1 MLRVMN
7 RICYNMLENG
17 FRSSKSKHN
26 SNSIRIVLAKGILV
40 DISQEQAIEGL
51 QELIDEVESLK
62 NSVARSEA
70 HTKWL
75 ATTLYLVENVF
86 GRTSRIYL
94 SLASLPWQRMGNI
107 LIPWHIRETEEYDDY
122 TNELHHKAYL
132 EQLDTAKGLLE
143 AAIEAIEHY
152 GIEKVYEEKSTSE
165 DVGKTITLIDLA
177 QYKLRKI
184 MRTIPRDEKEVQDK
198 FEDVLTS
205 MDFKYLRDQETIAY
219 SSKSYKPDFTFP
231 EIDTALEI
239 KLCNRAGREK
249 EIIAEIN
256 DDILAY
262 KTKYP
267 NIVFLVYD
275 LGHIR
280 DIDRFKADIESQD
293 RVIVLVIKH

>member
-1 MLRVMN
+1 MP
-7 RICYNMLENG
+7 ENG
-17 FRSSKSKHN
+17 FRSSKSKPN
-26 SNSIRIVLAKGILV
+26 SDSIRIVLTKGIVV
-40 DISQEQAIEGL
+40 DISQERAIEKL

-62 NSVARSEA
+62 NAVARSEA

-75 ATTLYLVENVF
+75 TNALYLTENVF

-94 SLASLPWQRMGNI
+94 SLASLSWQRTGST
-107 LIPWHIRETEEYDDY
+107 LVPWHIRDNDELDKFI
-122 TNELHHKAYL
+122 NEWHHKAYL
-132 EQLDTAKGLLE
+132 EQLDTAKGLLR
-143 AAIEAIEHY
+143 AGIDAIERY
-152 GIEKVYEEKSTSE
+152 GMDKVYEEKDTSK

-177 QYKLRKI
+177 QNKLRKT
-184 MRTIPRDEKEVQDK
+184 MRSMPQDEKEVQDK

-205 MDFKYLRDQETIAY
+205 VDFKYLRDQETISY
-219 SSKSYKPDFTFP
+219 SSKAYKPDFTFP
-231 EIDTALEI
+231 GINTALEI

-249 EIIAEIN
+249 DIIAEIN

-267 NIVFLVYD
+267 NIIFLVYD
-275 LGHIR
+275 SGGLIR

>member
-1 MLRVMN
+1 MLRVIN
-7 RICYNMLENG
+7 RICYNMLGND

-26 SNSIRIVLAKGILV
+26 SDSIRIVLAKGILV
-40 DISQEQAIEGL
+40 DIPQEQAIERL
-51 QELIDEVESLK
+51 QGLIDEVESLK

-70 HTKWL
+70 HTTWL
-75 ATTLYLVENVF
+75 TNALYLTENIF

-94 SLASLPWQRMGNI
+94 SLASLPWQRTGSI
-107 LIPWHIRETEEYDDY
+107 LVPWYIRDNDELDKFN
-122 TNELHHKAYL
+122 NELHHKAYL
-132 EQLDTAKGLLE
+132 EQLDTAKGLLK
-143 AAIEAIEHY
+143 AGIDAIERY
-152 GIEKVYEEKSTSE
+152 GMDKVYEEKDASK

-177 QYKLRKI
+177 QNKLRKT
-184 MRTIPRDEKEVQDK
+184 MRTMPEDEKEVQNK

-205 MDFKYLRDQETIAY
+205 VDFKYLRDQETISY

-231 EIDTALEI
+231 RIDTALEI

-267 NIVFLVYD
+267 NIIFLVYD

-280 DIDRFKADIESQD
+280 DMDRFKADIESQD

>member
-17 FRSSKSKHN
+17 FRSSQSKHN
-26 SNSIRIVLAKGILV
+26 SDSIRIVLTKGILV
-40 DISQEQAIEGL
+40 DISQDQATERL
-51 QELIDEVESLK
+51 QELIGEVESLK
-62 NSVARSEA
+62 NSVAFSEA
-70 HTKWL
+70 HTRWL
-75 ATTLYLVENVF
+75 SNALYLTEKVF
-86 GRTSRIYL
+86 GISSRIYL
-94 SLASLPWQRMGNI
+94 TLAHLSWRKKGEYLLESPAYDA
-107 LIPWHIRETEEYDDY
+107 EEV
-122 TNELHHKAYL
+122 NEELRRVNHEVYL
-132 EQLDTAKGLLE
+132 QELDTAKGLLE
-143 AAIEAIEHY
+143 AGIDVINVY
-152 GIEKVYEEKSTSE
+152 GIDGVYEEKDTSE

-177 QYKLRKI
+177 QYKFRKI
-184 MRTIPRDEKEVQDK
+184 MRTIPENEKEVQDK

-205 MDFKYLRDQETIAY
+205 VDFKYLRDQETITY
-219 SSKSYKPDFTFP
+219 SSKSYKPDFAFP

-267 NIVFLVYD
+267 NIAFLVYD

>member
-7 RICYNMLENG
+7 RICYNMLEND
-17 FRSSKSKHN
+17 FRGSKSKLN
-26 SNSIRIVLAKGILV
+26 SDSIRIVLTKGILV
-40 DISQEQAIEGL
+40 DISQEQAIKRL
-51 QELIDEVESLK
+51 QELIDEVDSLK

-75 ATTLYLVENVF
+75 ANALYLTENVF

-94 SLASLPWQRMGNI
+94 SLASLPWQRTDPI
-107 LIPWHIRETEEYDDY
+107 IVPWHIRENDEYDKFR
-122 TNELHHKAYL
+122 NELHHKAYL
-132 EQLDTAKGLLE
+132 EQLDTAKGLLK
-143 AAIEAIEHY
+143 AGIDAIERY
-152 GIEKVYEEKSTSE
+152 GMDKVYEEKDASK

-177 QYKLRKI
+177 QNKLRKT
-184 MRTIPRDEKEVQDK
+184 MRAIPQDEKEVQDN

-205 MDFKYLRDQETIAY
+205 VDFKYLRDRETISY

-231 EIDTALEI
+231 GIDTALEI
-239 KLCNRAGREK
+239 KLCNRVGREK
-249 EIIAEIN
+249 EIIDEIN
-256 DDILAY
+256 ADILAY

-267 NIVFLVYD
+267 NIIFLVYD
-275 LGHIR
+275 LGYIR

>member
-1 MLRVMN
+1 M
-7 RICYNMLENG
+7 
-17 FRSSKSKHN
+17 
-26 SNSIRIVLAKGILV
+26 
-40 DISQEQAIEGL
+40 DISQEQAIKRL

-62 NSVARSEA
+62 NNVARSEA

-75 ATTLYLVENVF
+75 TNALYLTENVF

-94 SLASLPWQRMGNI
+94 SLADLPWYRTDRI
-107 LIPWHIRETEEYDDY
+107 LVPWHVRDNDEYDKF

-132 EQLDTAKGLLE
+132 EQLDTAKGLLK
-143 AAIEAIEHY
+143 AGIDAIERY
-152 GIEKVYEEKSTSE
+152 GMDKVYEEKDTSK

-177 QYKLRKI
+177 QNKLRKT
-184 MRTIPRDEKEVQDK
+184 MRTVPQDEKEVQDK

-205 MDFKYLRDQETIAY
+205 VDFKYLRDQETITY

-231 EIDTALEI
+231 TIDTALEI

-249 EIIAEIN
+249 DIIAEIN

-267 NIVFLVYD
+267 NVIFLVYD

>member
-1 MLRVMN
+1 MLG
-7 RICYNMLENG
+7 NG
-17 FRSSKSKHN
+17 FRSSGSRHN
-26 SNSIRIVLAKGILV
+26 SGSIHIVLTKGILM
-40 DISQEQAIEGL
+40 DISQEQAIERL

-75 ATTLYLVENVF
+75 VSTSYLAENVF
-86 GRTSRIYL
+86 GRTSRIYS
-94 SLASLPWQRMGNI
+94 SLASLPWQRTDRI
-107 LIPWHIRETEEYDDY
+107 LVPWYIRDNDEYDKF

-143 AAIEAIEHY
+143 AGINAIERY
-152 GIEKVYEEKSTSE
+152 GMDEVYEEKDTSK

-184 MRTIPRDEKEVQDK
+184 MRTTPQDEKKVQDK

-205 MDFKYLRDQETIAY
+205 VDFKYLRDQETIAY
-219 SSKSYKPDFTFP
+219 SSKSYRPDFTFP
-231 EIDTALEI
+231 EINTALEI

-249 EIIAEIN
+249 DIIAEIN

-267 NIVFLVYD
+267 NVIFLVYD
-275 LGHIR
+275 LGYIR
-280 DIDRFKADIESQD
+280 DIDRFKSDIESQD
-293 RVIVLVIKH
+293 TVIVLVIKH

>member
-1 MLRVMN
+1 M
-7 RICYNMLENG
+7 
-17 FRSSKSKHN
+17 
-26 SNSIRIVLAKGILV
+26 
-40 DISQEQAIEGL
+40 DISQGRAIERL

-70 HTKWL
+70 HTEWL
-75 ATTLYLVENVF
+75 ANALYLAENVF

-94 SLASLPWQRMGNI
+94 SLASLPWERTDRII
-107 LIPWHIRETEEYDDY
+107 LPWHIRSTVDYDHFKKK
-122 TNELHHKAYL
+122 LHHKAYL
-132 EQLDTAKGLLE
+132 EQLDTAKGLLK
-143 AAIEAIEHY
+143 AGIDAIERY
-152 GIEKVYEEKSTSE
+152 GMDKVYEEKDTSK

-177 QYKLRKI
+177 QNKLRKT
-184 MRTIPRDEKEVQDK
+184 MRTIPQDEKEVQDK

-205 MDFKYLRDQETIAY
+205 VDFKYLRDQETITY

-262 KTKYP
+262 KTEYP
-267 NIVFLVYD
+267 NVIFLVYD
-275 LGHIR
+275 LGYIR
-280 DIDRFKADIESQD
+280 DIDKFKADIESQD